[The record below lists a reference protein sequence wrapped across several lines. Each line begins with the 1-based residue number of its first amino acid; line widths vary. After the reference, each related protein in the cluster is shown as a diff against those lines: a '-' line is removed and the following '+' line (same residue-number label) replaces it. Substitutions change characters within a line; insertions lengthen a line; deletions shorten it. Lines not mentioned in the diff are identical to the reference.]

1 MIKLIDSHTHLN
13 SHKLLPHL
21 DDVIRESNKI
31 GLISML
37 NVGYDFSTS
46 LKGIE
51 IASKYQNI
59 YTSVGLHPNDIK
71 GFNVKTLEDYKR
83 LLEKPR
89 VIAIGEVGLDYF
101 RNPEHKNDQKKV
113 MEFFIDLALQ
123 AQLPLI
129 LHIRDAYNECYDMLN
144 SFNELPRIIFH
155 CFSGNKNDAKLALDY
170 DSCISFAG
178 NITYPKANLL
188 RDTLSSIPLNRILL
202 ETDAPYLPPQ
212 SFRGKICQPSFIL
225 ETYSTVA
232 KLRKVSL
239 ESLSQTIL
247 DSYNKLFRGVA

>member
-13 SHKLLPHL
+13 SHKLLPYL
-21 DDVIRESNKI
+21 DDVIRESNKV

-37 NVGYDFSTS
+37 NVGFDFSTS

-71 GFNVKTLEDYKR
+71 GFELKTLEDYKC

-89 VIAIGEVGLDYF
+89 VVAVGEVGLDYF
-101 RNPEHKNDQKKV
+101 RNPEYKNGQKKV

-123 AQLPLI
+123 SRLPVI
-129 LHIRDAYNECYDMLN
+129 LHIRDAYNECFNVLN

-155 CFSGNKNDAKLALDY
+155 CFSGDSDDAKLALDY
-170 DSCISFAG
+170 DSYISFAG

-188 RDTLSSIPLNRILL
+188 REALSFIPLNRLLL

-212 SFRGKICQPSFIL
+212 SFRGKICQPSYIM
-225 ETYSTVA
+225 ETYLTVA

-239 ESLSQTIL
+239 ENLSQTIFNN
-247 DSYNKLFRGVA
+247 YNSLFRGVV